1 MSILV
6 NHHHVVQTLNVKK
19 SIIKLFALVYR
30 LILEV
35 LLVVDQNVLLVLN
48 VLMTK
53 HVRIRNVLIP
63 AQIHVVKMPN
73 VE

>member
-6 NHHHVVQTLNVKK
+6 NHHLVVQTLNAEKL
-19 SIIKLFALVYR
+19 IIKLSVLVCP

-35 LLVVDQNVLLVLN
+35 LLVVDLNVLLVLS

-53 HVRIRNVLIP
+53 HVQIRNVLTLV
-63 AQIHVVKMPN
+63 QILVVKTPN

>member
-19 SIIKLFALVYR
+19 SIIKLFVLVCH

-35 LLVVDQNVLLVLN
+35 LLVVDQNVLSALN

-53 HVRIRNVLIP
+53 HVQTRNVLIP
-63 AQIHVVKMPN
+63 VQILVAEMPN